1 MQVFP
6 AAFRFVAI
14 VFASVAVA
22 RAGLLKNLPGGGEVK
37 KSGYTIKVSG
47 GEEGDQ
53 EVHYD
58 ENGKRSDGPA
68 PAVPAPEKSRAETKT
83 ETPRETPART
93 GRTVVAKTEPA
104 KPAAAVPG
112 PAVAAGSVPD
122 EKDVSEKP
130 NETVDPVVG
139 RYTGKEHN
147 LAERGYERKDAAVF
161 GKDETFD
168 KGDKLTYGRWGRE
181 DEKSSDRETFAA
193 FGTSDKFDTGEARE
207 KNFLTF
213 EKRGGADR
221 EMFGRG
227 DERAEVASWT
237 ERFSSFRNGRFVDD
251 GSGSALRDRMANGYT
266 TLMQVSMQ
274 DIGKTA
280 FRRNHSSEKGDLP
293 VGKVGAGPGA
303 VSPLS
308 KPKS

>member
-1 MQVFP
+1 MKVFP
-6 AAFRFVAI
+6 ATLRFVAI

-22 RAGLLKNLPGGGEVK
+22 RAGLLKNLPGGGEIK
-37 KSGYTIKVSG
+37 KSGYTVRVSG

-58 ENGKRSDGPA
+58 ESGKRKEGPA
-68 PAVPAPEKSRAETKT
+68 PAVPAVEKPRPETKAETA
-83 ETPRETPART
+83 RETPARVE
-93 GRTVVAKTEPA
+93 RPAPAKTEPA
-104 KPAAAVPG
+104 KPAPSGDTGTV
-112 PAVAAGSVPD
+112 VAAGVSD
-122 EKDVSEKP
+122 EKNVAEKP

-139 RYTGKEHN
+139 RYTGKESD
-147 LAERGYERKDAAVF
+147 LAERGYERKDSASF
-161 GKDETFD
+161 GKGETFD
-168 KGDKLTYGRWGRE
+168 KGEKLTYDRWGRA
-181 DEKSSDRETFAA
+181 DEKSRDRKTFES
-193 FGTSDKFDTGEARE
+193 FGTGDKFDTGEARE

-213 EKRGGADR
+213 DKRGAADR

-227 DERAEVASWT
+227 DERAEITSWT
-237 ERFSSFRNGRFVDD
+237 ERFSSARNGKFVND
-251 GSGSALRDRMANGYT
+251 GSGSSLRDRMATGYT

-293 VGKVGAGPGA
+293 VGKIGAGPGA